1 MFISFFFF
9 REIREC
15 LKLDPDHK
23 QCHSHYK
30 IVKKIERLVVDSQSA
45 INIKDFPS
53 SIQFAKKVIIV
64 FFFFKLFLKL
74 KSFKFWLSSFN
85 NLNLFY

>member
-1 MFISFFFF
+1 MLDNYVKLIF

-15 LKLDPDHK
+15 LKLDADHK

-45 INIKDFPS
+45 INIKDFAS
-53 SIQFAKKVIIV
+53 SIQFSKKVILI
-64 FFFFKLFLKL
+64 FFF
-74 KSFKFWLSSFN
+74 
-85 NLNLFY
+85 